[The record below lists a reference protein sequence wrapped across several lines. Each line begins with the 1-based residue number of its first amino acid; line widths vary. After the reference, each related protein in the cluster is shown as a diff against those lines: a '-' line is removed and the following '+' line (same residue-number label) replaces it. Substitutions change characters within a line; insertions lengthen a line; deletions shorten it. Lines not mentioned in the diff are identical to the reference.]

1 MEFFWHLTDTIPIG
15 IIASMDNRTRIL
27 DCARQLFS
35 ARGYDAVGIQEI
47 VDTAG
52 VTKPTL
58 YHYFAS
64 KHGLLESLLET
75 DFAGFADR
83 LREAAASPGNLP
95 QALEKVIRV
104 YFENARQHP
113 QFYRMRLSMYFAP
126 PDSEPN
132 LAVIGYMMEQFEI
145 IETLFAQALSHM
157 HNRRQSYAATF
168 IGTIDTYIGLFLNR
182 QIELTDALAHQAAHQ
197 FMHGIYS

>member
-1 MEFFWHLTDTIPIG
+1 
-15 IIASMDNRTRIL
+15 MDNRTRIL

-35 ARGYDAVGIQEI
+35 VRGYDAVGIQEI

-64 KHGLLESLLET
+64 KHGLLNALLET

-83 LREAAASPGNLP
+83 LREAAANPGNLP
-95 QALEKVIRV
+95 QTLEKVIRV

-132 LAVIGYMMEQFEI
+132 QAVMPYMLEQFEI
-145 IETLFAQALSHM
+145 IETLFALALSHFSS
-157 HNRRQSYAATF
+157 RRQTYAATF
-168 IGTIDTYIGLFLNR
+168 IGTIDTYTGLFLNG
-182 QIELTDALAHQAAHQ
+182 QVELTDPLAHQAAHQ